1 MSNNR
6 NSKARGASDGTMS
19 DEQRQQFADAVHQR
33 KTSGKARGLF
43 RRVWDRIK
51 GWARKGSSAAKGGG
65 QAVWRGT
72 CATGRGAAWALY
84 QAGRGWLVLS
94 HWCGI
99 AVQSVVGGVALIV
112 SVTMMSVYT
121 VVTYACSILMRVDSL
136 VGTALQTPH
145 LMVRSRREKKHLAK
159 ESWTDFRTSLRPSN
173 LHIFPRDLN
182 DELARRQQV
191 STDGG
196 RKKTGPTPRQ
206 ARRRPVTMPTPR
218 TA

>member
-6 NSKARGASDGTMS
+6 SKARTASDGVLN
-19 DEQRQQFADAVHQR
+19 DEQRQQFADTVHRR
-33 KTSGKARGLF
+33 KTGGKARSLI

-51 GWARKGSSAAKGGG
+51 GWARKGSSATKSGG

-72 CATGRGAAWALY
+72 CATGRGAAWGLY
-84 QAGRGWLVLS
+84 QVGRGWMALS
-94 HWCGI
+94 HWCGV
-99 AVQSVVGGVALIV
+99 AVQSVVGGAALIV
-112 SVTMMSVYT
+112 SVTMMAAYT

-136 VGTALQTPH
+136 VGTALKTPH
-145 LMVRSRREKKHLAK
+145 LMVRSRQEKKHLAK

-182 DELARRQQV
+182 DELARRQQA

-206 ARRRPVTMPTPR
+206 ARRRPATMPIPR